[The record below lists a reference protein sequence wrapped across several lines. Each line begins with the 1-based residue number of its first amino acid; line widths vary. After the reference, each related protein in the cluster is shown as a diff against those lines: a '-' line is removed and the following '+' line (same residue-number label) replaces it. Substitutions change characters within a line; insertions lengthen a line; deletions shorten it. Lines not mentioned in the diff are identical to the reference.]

1 MASLSDL
8 ILGQVKAAAGNVQIP
23 SGVKKTVIDGLAD
36 SVLGS
41 LQQTA
46 LKTGGI
52 DQIKNLVTGKVKAEK
67 SPVTDLAGKLFQN
80 NVLKG
85 MNLGAAASAVSGLVP
100 TVMGSLSKIVKD
112 QDGDGDIDLNDLLIM
127 LKGGGASKGA
137 AAKGAA
143 LKGSGLLG
151 AATGLLGSIL
161 KK

>member
-46 LKTGGI
+46 LKSGGI
-52 DQIKNLVTGKVKAEK
+52 DQIKSLVTGKVKAEK

-85 MNLGAAASAVSGLVP
+85 LNLGAAASAVSGLVP

-137 AAKGAA
+137 ASKGAA